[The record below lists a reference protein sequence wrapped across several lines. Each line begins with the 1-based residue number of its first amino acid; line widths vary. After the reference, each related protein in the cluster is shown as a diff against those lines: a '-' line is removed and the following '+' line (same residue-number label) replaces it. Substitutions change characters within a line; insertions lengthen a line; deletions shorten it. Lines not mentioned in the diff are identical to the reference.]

1 MGSLLLFVGQQVV
14 GAGRAEG
21 TPGGRDLLREAHGE
35 ADHRPERSVTHRTE
49 KLYQR
54 LAADEDEFRREL
66 IPQLRACAA
75 GVDTEVIV
83 VSSLLPSDWPPN
95 MSSPDADRLL
105 EMAADILS
113 RRSHLGLDATC
124 LAATYRQAC
133 IRQVDLEDHHR
144 PGPRQQAQQL
154 LQSLGEAS

>member
-1 MGSLLLFVGQQVV
+1 
-14 GAGRAEG
+14 
-21 TPGGRDLLREAHGE
+21 
-35 ADHRPERSVTHRTE
+35 VTHRTE